1 MIPEEMK
8 LANQLCFSV
17 YNANRLFI
25 QFYQKALKPFDLTY
39 TQYIVLL
46 ALWEQDHQNL
56 HDLGAKLD
64 FGSNTLTPLLR
75 RLETAGWL
83 VRLQPAADRRQ
94 LVVELTDK
102 GKASQGPIFEAIKA
116 CVGQDQLDVSQ
127 YKEALKINDAL
138 IADLKTA
145 VG

>member
-1 MIPEEMK
+1 M
-8 LANQLCFSV
+8 
-17 YNANRLFI
+17 
-25 QFYQKALKPFDLTY
+25 
-39 TQYIVLL
+39 LL